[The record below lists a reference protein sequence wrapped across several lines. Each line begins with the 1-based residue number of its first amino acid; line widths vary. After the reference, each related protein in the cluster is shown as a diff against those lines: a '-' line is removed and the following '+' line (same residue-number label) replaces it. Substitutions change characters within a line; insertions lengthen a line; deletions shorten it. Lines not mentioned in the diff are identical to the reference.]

1 MEGFGLSWSVDAE
14 SQGGSCLR
22 NKTSVKTQ
30 RRRKRLTIIVAT
42 GAIVFLFLLALLI
55 DATLYIGKVHA
66 GVTVSGVQ
74 LGGLT
79 PQEAKTALDLR
90 VEEAQRNQITLA
102 SGDKKWTL
110 APKDVGTKVDTT
122 ATVRAALDASR
133 KSNFFADR
141 FRGFLMY
148 FKDTEIPL
156 QGTVDGAKMDQTIA
170 DVAQAVDV
178 PPVNAGLVFD
188 LPKIKVVKG
197 QKGRVVDEHTLGS
210 QLESL
215 LLTLRAG
222 ELPVPMM
229 VKGPAVQA
237 DDYDQALRQATTMTG
252 SPVTITIGNDSWT
265 LTPEQIIAYMDFAS
279 KTQDGVSILVPYL
292 SAAKMGPFLDDLA
305 TAGARDPVNASFKGD
320 GQKAWVVASVAGS
333 KLDRDKTV
341 ESLNAAALDA
351 DNRDVQAAMTIV
363 EPNLTTDEAKA
374 MGINVKLAGFQTE
387 WEGTPDRQTNVRIT
401 TQYASNVIL
410 APGEVYDFDKQIGP
424 RTEKRGYK
432 LAPGIVAPNQLEDVL
447 GGGICQVSTTLFNA
461 AFFAGLEIVERHNH
475 SIFVDHYPL
484 GRDATVTAGGKN
496 MRFRN
501 DTTHYILIRGA
512 SDGIKTKFVIYGT
525 KDGRSVDSE
534 TSEFYDVQDMT
545 QVTYVNRHL
554 GPGTTA
560 IMSEG
565 QPGKSIKV
573 IRTVKAAD
581 GTVLHHDTFVS
592 KWEMSP
598 HKVEVPPRKTT
609 TTRKST
615 TTTTEST
622 TTTTTPG
629 GWPGSAAIG
638 LTR

>member
-1 MEGFGLSWSVDAE
+1 MA
-14 SQGGSCLR
+14 GSCLR
-22 NKTSVKTQ
+22 NETSVKT
-30 RRRKRLTIIVAT
+30 RRRKRLTLIVAA

-79 PQEAKTALDLR
+79 PQQAKTALDLQ
-90 VEEAQRNQITLA
+90 VEEAQKNPITLA
-102 SGDKKWTL
+102 SGDKKWTV
-110 APKDVGTKVDTT
+110 APKDVGMKVDAV
-122 ATVRAALDASR
+122 ATLGAAMAASR
-133 KSNFFADR
+133 ESNFLVDR
-141 FRGFLMY
+141 FRGFLLY
-148 FKDTEIPL
+148 FKDKQIPL
-156 QGTVDGAKMDQTIA
+156 QGTVDSAKMDLIIA
-170 DVAQAVDV
+170 EVAQVVDI

-188 LPKIKVVKG
+188 GPKIKVVRG
-197 QKGRVVDEHTLGS
+197 QKGRVVDRGGLAS
-210 QLESL
+210 QLTSL
-215 LLTLRAG
+215 LLTLHG
-222 ELPVPMM
+222 TELAVPMT
-229 VKGPAVQA
+229 VKDPAVQA
-237 DDYDQALRQATTMTG
+237 DDYDQALQQAMTMTG
-252 SPVTITIGNDSWT
+252 SPVTLTNGSDSWT

-279 KTQDGVSILVPYL
+279 TPQNGVSILVPFL
-292 SAAKMGPFLDDLA
+292 SAAKMGPFLEDLA
-305 TAGARDPVNASFKGD
+305 TAVKRVPVEASFKGD
-320 GQKAWVVASVAGS
+320 GQKAWVIAAVAGRE
-333 KLDRDKTV
+333 LDRDKTV
-341 ESLNAAALDA
+341 ELLNAAALDA
-351 DNRDVQAAMTIV
+351 DNRDVQVAVTIV

-374 MGINVKLAGFQTE
+374 MGIHVKLAAFQTE

-401 TQYASNVIL
+401 TQYASNVVL

-424 RTEKRGYK
+424 RTERRGYR

-501 DTTHYILIRGA
+501 DTTHYILIRGS

-525 KDGRSVDSE
+525 KDGRSVDYE

-545 QVTYVNRHL
+545 QVTYINRHL

-573 IRTVKAAD
+573 VRTVKAAD
-581 GTVLHHDTFVS
+581 GTVVHHDTFVS
-592 KWEMSP
+592 KWKMSP
-598 HKVEVPPRKTT
+598 HRIEVPPRKTA

-615 TTTTEST
+615 TTTAEST
-622 TTTTTPG
+622 TTTATAG
-629 GWPGSAAIG
+629 G
-638 LTR
+638 

>member
-1 MEGFGLSWSVDAE
+1 MA
-14 SQGGSCLR
+14 GSCLR
-22 NKTSVKTQ
+22 NETSVKT
-30 RRRKRLTIIVAT
+30 RRRKRLTLIVAA

-79 PQEAKTALDLR
+79 PQQAKTALDLQ
-90 VEEAQRNQITLA
+90 VEEAQKNPITLA
-102 SGDKKWTL
+102 SGDKKWTV
-110 APKDVGTKVDTT
+110 APKDVGMKVDAV
-122 ATVRAALDASR
+122 ATLGAAMAASR
-133 KSNFFADR
+133 ESNFLVDR
-141 FRGFLMY
+141 FRGFLLY
-148 FKDTEIPL
+148 FKDKQVPL
-156 QGTVDGAKMDQTIA
+156 QGTVDSTKMDLIIA
-170 DVAQAVDV
+170 EVAQVVDI

-188 LPKIKVVKG
+188 GPKIKVVRG
-197 QKGRVVDEHTLGS
+197 QKGRVVDRGGLAS
-210 QLESL
+210 QLTSL
-215 LLTLRAG
+215 LLTLHG
-222 ELPVPMM
+222 TELAVPMT
-229 VKGPAVQA
+229 VKDPAVQA
-237 DDYDQALRQATTMTG
+237 DDYDQALQQAMTMTG
-252 SPVTITIGNDSWT
+252 SPVTFTNGSDSWT

-279 KTQDGVSILVPYL
+279 TPQNGVSILVPFL
-292 SAAKMGPFLDDLA
+292 SAAKMGPFLEDLA
-305 TAGARDPVNASFKGD
+305 TAVKRVPVEASFKGD
-320 GQKAWVVASVAGS
+320 GQKAWVVAAVAGRE
-333 KLDRDKTV
+333 LDRDKTV
-341 ESLNAAALDA
+341 ELLNAAALDA
-351 DNRDVQAAMTIV
+351 DNRDVQVAVTIV

-374 MGINVKLAGFQTE
+374 MGIHVKLAAFQTE

-401 TQYASNVIL
+401 TQYASNVVL

-424 RTEKRGYK
+424 RTERRGYR

-501 DTTHYILIRGA
+501 DTTHYILIRGS

-525 KDGRSVDSE
+525 KDGRSVDYE

-545 QVTYVNRHL
+545 QVTYINRHL

-573 IRTVKAAD
+573 VRTVKAAD
-581 GTVLHHDTFVS
+581 GTVVHHDTFVS
-592 KWEMSP
+592 KWKMSP
-598 HKVEVPPRKTT
+598 HRIEVPPRKTA

-615 TTTTEST
+615 TTTAEST
-622 TTTTTPG
+622 TTTATAG
-629 GWPGSAAIG
+629 G
-638 LTR
+638 